1 MVSIPDWAR
10 FAQLTDNKQND
21 KQSLLNKF
29 YKQKELEAVKL
40 AEKHGYFLD
49 PNEKELLQRCKLQ
62 NSQSKDITDFQLV
75 RLRGLHLRVL
85 GDIGACTRLSICL
98 LSNNFI
104 TKIDSLIAC
113 RQLIKLDLHSNQLT
127 SVPGSPFWTSLRR
140 LQCLNLHDNP
150 LGKFETLQILGS
162 SPSLT
167 ILTLYDTP
175 LSLKK
180 NYRHH
185 VVNSIWTLKALDMHV
200 ISDEEIIEDAVFD
213 CHFKALTPPLR
224 IDLCPHT
231 TCESDFQ
238 QELRIFHAT
247 NRTINKILAHHS
259 PVLIVQR
266 YIRGFLLRRKMGIL
280 QHIRDSAPIPS
291 LVTPIVLGLAVGDDS
306 TDLATSSLHH
316 EGIDYDT
323 YLRFKRPDSI
333 QWPGEGTRAPRPS
346 ARLQKDD
353 SLSLVDG
360 KTEDSSQAPAPS
372 QEVPLRLLV
381 NVQKLDSGTLSGLQ
395 AASAAMETAM
405 AETELS
411 RLEVKTARKP
421 KGKKKDKE
429 LEKKD
434 EKIKPQRIKDIKQF
448 FGPVVPAIATDKD
461 EKDDDDEIPM
471 TDYRLKGRKPQ
482 LLVADATTEMILSR
496 REAGQMVREAEA
508 ERVKRESERIPP
520 KVTPYNFTTTEQRIF
535 HRTHATMGLSCLM
548 AVHKAYKDREQAE
561 KMAAK
566 MENILGM
573 REERQRAKDRISLYH
588 DERRAQVLRAR
599 DMDRARI
606 IDRLEK
612 RELQRL
618 NFLDKQQ
625 EHKVR
630 STDMNKTVRNENS
643 FMLEFNC
650 QHTSVSNA
658 LLRHDRQSKHEDS
671 KTNRRKLV
679 SEAKSGEVDQQDM
692 VRSYLEHR
700 RLMRQ
705 TETAM
710 ARAALDTKM
719 LSEANDRLQDARSR
733 VAHQR
738 ARQASVQAFYPLP
751 PHNLPPATTAPAG
764 MTRWEARSA
773 VLAGR
778 VGRHHT
784 IYT

>member
-49 PNEKELLQRCKLQ
+49 PIEKELLQRCKEQ
-62 NSQSKDITDFQLV
+62 NPNSKDITDFQLI
-75 RLRGLHLRVL
+75 RLRGVHLRVL
-85 GDIGACTRLSICL
+85 GDIGACTNLTICL

-113 RQLIKLDLHSNQLT
+113 RQMIKLDLHSNQLT
-127 SVPGSPFWTSLRR
+127 SLPGSPFWASLRK

-213 CHFKALTPPLR
+213 GHFKALTPPLR

-231 TCESDFQ
+231 SCDSDFQ
-238 QELRIFHAT
+238 QEMAIFRGT
-247 NRTINKILAHHS
+247 NMAINKILAKHS

-280 QHIRDSAPIPS
+280 QHLRDSAPIPS
-291 LVTPIVLGLAVGDDS
+291 LVTPIVLRSDGDDGA
-306 TDLATSSLHH
+306 TDLAQDSLRR

-323 YLRFKRPDSI
+323 YLRFKRPDSL
-333 QWPGEGTRAPRPS
+333 QWPAEGMRAPRSS
-346 ARLQKDD
+346 ARQQKED
-353 SLSLVDG
+353 SSSVVDG
-360 KTEDSSQAPAPS
+360 RTEDSNQAQSMA
-372 QEVPLRLLV
+372 QETPLRLHV
-381 NVQKLDSGTLSGLQ
+381 NVQKLDTGTLSGLQ
-395 AASAAMETAM
+395 AASVAMETAM
-405 AETELS
+405 AETEQPGLVMKTS
-411 RLEVKTARKP
+411 RKS
-421 KGKKKDKE
+421 KGKRKE
-429 LEKKD
+429 KWEEKT
-434 EKIKPQRIKDIKQF
+434 EERAKPQRIKDIKQF
-448 FGPVVPAIATDKD
+448 FGRVVPAIATDGEDD
-461 EKDDDDEIPM
+461 EDDDDEIPM
-471 TDYRLKGRKPQ
+471 TEFRLKGRKPQ
-482 LLVADATTEMILSR
+482 LLVADATTEMILGR
-496 REAGQMVREAEA
+496 REAGQMIREAEA
-508 ERVKRESERIPP
+508 ERVKKEAEKIPP
-520 KVTPYNFTTTEQRIF
+520 KVTPHNFTTTEQRIF
-535 HRTHATMGLSCLM
+535 HRNHATMGLSCLM
-548 AVHKAYKDREQAE
+548 AVHKAYKDREKAE
-561 KMAAK
+561 KMAVK

-573 REERQRAKDRISLYH
+573 REERQRAKDRI
-588 DERRAQVLRAR
+588 RRE
-599 DMDRARI
+599 I
-606 IDRLEK
+606 IGLLALFFGFK
-612 RELQRL
+612 II
-618 NFLDKQQ
+618 F
-625 EHKVR
+625 H
-630 STDMNKTVRNENS
+630 EN
-643 FMLEFNC
+643 
-650 QHTSVSNA
+650 
-658 LLRHDRQSKHEDS
+658 
-671 KTNRRKLV
+671 
-679 SEAKSGEVDQQDM
+679 GEVDQQDM
-692 VRSYLEHR
+692 VKSYLEHR

>member
-49 PNEKELLQRCKLQ
+49 PTEKELLLRCKEQ
-62 NSQSKDITDFQLV
+62 NPNSNDISDFELV
-75 RLRGLHLRVL
+75 RLRGVHLRVL
-85 GDIGACTRLSICL
+85 GDIGACTRLTICL

-104 TKIDSLIAC
+104 TRIDSLMAC
-113 RQLIKLDLHSNQLT
+113 RNLIKLDLHSNQLT
-127 SVPGSPFWTSLRR
+127 SVPGSPFWGSLRK
-140 LQCLNLHDNP
+140 LQSLYLHDNP

-213 CHFKALTPPLR
+213 GHFKALTPPLR
-224 IDLCPHT
+224 IDLCPHAPFD
-231 TCESDFQ
+231 SNFL
-238 QELRIFHAT
+238 QEMSLFHAT
-247 NRTINKILAHHS
+247 NTAINKILAKHS

-280 QHIRDSAPIPS
+280 QHTRDSVPIPS
-291 LVTPIVLGLAVGDDS
+291 LVTPIVLRSDGEDSASELAPG
-306 TDLATSSLHH
+306 SLRR
-316 EGIDYDT
+316 EAMDYDT

-333 QWPGEGTRAPRPS
+333 QWPSEGMRAPRPS
-346 ARLQKDD
+346 ARQQKDD
-353 SLSLVDG
+353 GSSIADG
-360 KTEDSSQAPAPS
+360 RAEDSSQAQSMGKEAP
-372 QEVPLRLLV
+372 VRLHV
-381 NVQKLDSGTLSGLQ
+381 NVQKLDTGTLSGLQ
-395 AASAAMETAM
+395 AASVAMETAL
-405 AETELS
+405 AATEQSGLAA
-411 RLEVKTARKP
+411 KTSRKP
-421 KGKKKDKE
+421 KGKRREKGE
-429 LEKKD
+429 EKK
-434 EKIKPQRIKDIKQF
+434 EEKPKPQKIKDVKQF
-448 FGPVVPAIATDKD
+448 FGPVVPAIATDG
-461 EKDDDDEIPM
+461 EEEVDDDEIPM
-471 TDYRLKGRKPQ
+471 TEFRLKGRKPQ
-482 LLVADATTEMILSR
+482 LLVADATTEMILGR
-496 REAGQMVREAEA
+496 REAGQMVREAET
-508 ERVKRESERIPP
+508 ERIKREAEKIPP

-548 AVHKAYKDREQAE
+548 AVHKAYKDREKAE

-630 STDMNKTVRNENS
+630 SSDVNKTVRNEHS
-643 FMLEFNC
+643 FTLEFNC

-658 LLRHDRQSKHEDS
+658 LLRHDRQAKHEDS
-671 KTNRRKLV
+671 KSNRRKLV
-679 SEAKSGEVDQQDM
+679 SEAKMGEVDQQDM

-764 MTRWEARSA
+764 MSRWEATSA

>member
-21 KQSLLNKF
+21 KQSLLSKF

-40 AEKHGYFLD
+40 AEQHGYFLE
-49 PNEKELLQRCKLQ
+49 PTEKELLIRCKEQ
-62 NSQSKDITDFQLV
+62 NPETKNISEFELV
-75 RLRGLHLRVL
+75 RLRGVHLRVL
-85 GDIGACTRLSICL
+85 GDIGACTRLTICL

-104 TKIDSLIAC
+104 TKMDSLIAC

-127 SVPGSPFWTSLRR
+127 SVPGSPFWASLRR

-167 ILTLYDTP
+167 MLTLYDTP

-200 ISDEEIIEDAVFD
+200 ISDEEIIEDAVFNG
-213 CHFKALTPPLR
+213 HFKALTPPFR

-231 TCESDFQ
+231 PSNFTFQ
-238 QELRIFHAT
+238 QEMAVFDSI
-247 NRTINKILAHHS
+247 NVTINKILAKHS

-266 YIRGFLLRRKMGIL
+266 YIRGFLLRRRMGIV
-280 QHIRDSAPIPS
+280 QHIKDSASIPS
-291 LVTPIVLGLAVGDDS
+291 LATPIILRPEGGEDA
-306 TDLATSSLHH
+306 TDVAAR
-316 EGIDYDT
+316 EGMDYDT
-323 YLRFKRPDSI
+323 YLRFRRPGSI
-333 QWPGEGTRAPRPS
+333 QWPTEGVRAPRSS
-346 ARLQKDD
+346 AREHKDEIALTALGESQD
-353 SLSLVDG
+353 LSNAATV
-360 KTEDSSQAPAPS
+360 SQDT
-372 QEVPLRLLV
+372 PLRLHV

-395 AASAAMETAM
+395 AASAAMETAL
-405 AETELS
+405 AETDHTGLA
-411 RLEVKTARKP
+411 VKTSRRHRGKRKE
-421 KGKKKDKE
+421 KGE
-429 LEKKD
+429 GKKD
-434 EKIKPQRIKDIKQF
+434 ERLKPQRIKDVKQF
-448 FGPVVPAIATDKD
+448 FGPVVPAIATDVGEAEEED
-461 EKDDDDEIPM
+461 EDEIPM
-471 TDYRLKGRKPQ
+471 TDFRLKGRKPQ
-482 LLVADATTEMILSR
+482 LLVADATTEMILGR

-508 ERVKRESERIPP
+508 ERIKKEAEKLPVKA
-520 KVTPYNFTTTEQRIF
+520 TPHNFTTNEQRIF

-548 AVHKAYKDREQAE
+548 AVHKAYKDREKAE

-625 EHKVR
+625 EYKVR
-630 STDMNKTVRNENS
+630 SSDVNKSIRTEQS
-643 FMLEFNC
+643 FMLEFNS

-658 LLRHDRQSKHEDS
+658 LLRHDRQAKHEDS
-671 KTNRRKLV
+671 RNNRRKLV
-679 SEAKSGEVDQQDM
+679 SEAKMGEVEQQDV

-751 PHNLPPATTAPAG
+751 PHNMPPATTAPAG
-764 MTRWEARSA
+764 MSRWEATSSG
-773 VLAGR
+773 LAGR

-784 IYT
+784 IFT